1 MDVYTI
7 YADHNENTDAHTF
20 VRLMSKFMD
29 KMVEMGRMET
39 YRITRRRRE
48 FLDTEY
54 ADAQRGADAA
64 FDGSNKIRGIQSAI
78 YHSATQARIDAIRDM
93 ALPVDKRTTILGTPG
108 PDDAQL
114 KQDMKTA
121 RKTQQRIK
129 LAQRTV

>member
-1 MDVYTI
+1 MITNAERVSLPCISLHKSMKSFKDFI
-7 YADHNENTDAHTF
+7 N
-20 VRLMSKFMD
+20 
-29 KMVEMGRMET
+29 ET
-39 YRITRRRRE
+39 YRITRRRRD